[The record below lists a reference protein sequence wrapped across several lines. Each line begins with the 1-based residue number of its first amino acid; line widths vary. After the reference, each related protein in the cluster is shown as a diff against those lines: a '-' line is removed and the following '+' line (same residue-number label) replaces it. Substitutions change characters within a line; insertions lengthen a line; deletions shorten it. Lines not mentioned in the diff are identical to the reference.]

1 MSAHLK
7 VSQEGAHIYNAEP
20 YEMPLL
26 YPAINT
32 ILYYILIICKL
43 FLYSKCF
50 KIYLMYYP
58 HMKEIAKNMRKNGA
72 SLGDISKKLNIAK
85 STLSFW
91 CKDMVLPES
100 AF

>member
-1 MSAHLK
+1 
-7 VSQEGAHIYNAEP
+7 
-20 YEMPLL
+20 
-26 YPAINT
+26 
-32 ILYYILIICKL
+32 
-43 FLYSKCF
+43 
-50 KIYLMYYP
+50 MYYP